1 MKRPALFAALALF
14 LPVTLSAEDVRPI
27 PPPGIAIPAADRA
40 EIEAGVKKL
49 GDEIAKLRALGKITP
64 LIEDELPNVE
74 IFHKSADWAVR
85 YGEIF
90 DTKQIATA
98 KDHILQGLDRAEA
111 LAKGQ
116 TPWNYANG
124 LVARGYRSK
133 IDGSV
138 QPYGVLI
145 PESLQGFS
153 PDGAHEATA
162 EGKPASPHAVPLHF
176 WCHGRGEKNTELPF
190 IAGVQANKG
199 EFTPEGAIV
208 CYLFGRYCCAN
219 KFAGES
225 DLFEAQADIA
235 AHYPIDDKRVVVRGF
250 SMGGA
255 AAWQFAFHFPGSW
268 AAAAPG
274 AGFAETEEF
283 FGRTLY
289 AEGATP
295 PPWWE
300 RQLWR
305 WYDVTIC
312 ARNVAGL
319 SLVAYSGEL
328 DGQKQSA
335 DIMLRYAAQEK
346 HSFTH
351 IIGPGVPHKYHPDAK
366 PVIEKFIDVALA
378 KGLDPVPKSVSFTT
392 YSLIY
397 PTRAWVTITG
407 MEKSWERADV
417 DTIIE
422 KDTLTVKTTNIT
434 GLNLSLSAKAF
445 PANTQAK
452 LVIDG
457 TAIPNSSGWPTDS
470 DHAGTY
476 WASLRKV
483 GGKWI
488 KFAPFK
494 TTLAG
499 EDSKLAYEEF
509 KKTKRPGL
517 CGPVDHALMSKFLFV
532 RPTGT
537 PLNAALG
544 KWTKSEME
552 HAIKS
557 WRAVFRG
564 DAPIKDDTAVTDDDI
579 KNSNLILWGDIS
591 SNAVIKRIAEEPIP
605 TKTPDRETKSSGAS
619 AKPAAP
625 LLPILWGKNE
635 LNFKTYRLD
644 PARYAPIL
652 IYPNP
657 LNPSRYV
664 VLNSGHTFR
673 EFALLNN
680 SDQTPKLPDW
690 AIVDITVP
698 ADAKWPGLILDA
710 GFFDEHWK

>member
-1 MKRPALFAALALF
+1 MKFLLALL
-14 LPVTLSAEDVRPI
+14 LPITLVAQEVRPV
-27 PPPGIAIPAADRA
+27 PPPGIEIPAADRA

-49 GDEIAKLRALGKITP
+49 GEEIAKLRKLAKQNP
-64 LIEDELPNVE
+64 QIERELPNVE
-74 IFHKSADWAVR
+74 IFHKSPDWALR

-98 KDHILQGLDRAEA
+98 KDHVLQGLDRAAA
-111 LAKGQ
+111 LAKGE
-116 TPWNYANG
+116 TPWNSATG

-138 QPYGVLI
+138 QPYGLLV
-145 PESLQGFS
+145 
-153 PDGAHEATA
+153 PDTFKAGT
-162 EGKPASPHAVPLHF
+162 KQTPFPLNF

-190 IAGVQANKG
+190 INGTQNSKG
-199 EFTPEGAIV
+199 EFAPEGQFT

-219 KFAGES
+219 KFAGEM
-225 DLFEAQADIA
+225 DLFEALDDIE
-235 AHYPIDDKRVVVRGF
+235 AHYPIDRQRLVIRGF

-255 AAWQFAFHFPGSW
+255 ACWQFAFHFPGMW

-305 WYDVTIC
+305 WYDATIC

-319 SLVAYSGEL
+319 PVVAYSGEN
-328 DGQKQSA
+328 DGQKQAA

-346 HSFTH
+346 HSFSH
-351 IIGPGVPHKYHPDAK
+351 IIGPNVPHKYHPDSK
-366 PVIEKFIDVALA
+366 PVIEKFIEVALV
-378 KGLDPVPKSVSFTT
+378 KGADPVPKSIAYTT

-397 PTRAWVTITG
+397 PRRAWVEILG

-417 DTIIE
+417 DAVIE
-422 KDTLTVKTTNIT
+422 KNTLTVKTKNIT
-434 GLNLSLSAKAF
+434 ALQLSPGEAAFPPKSTPKLIIDGTEVNLNGGGAIAVKIDGKWGSAKAH
-445 PANTQAK
+445 A
-452 LVIDG
+452 
-457 TAIPNSSGWPTDS
+457 SG
-470 DHAGTY
+470 
-476 WASLRKV
+476 
-483 GGKWI
+483 
-488 KFAPFK
+488 
-494 TTLAG
+494 
-499 EDSKLAYEEF
+499 
-509 KKTKRPGL
+509 KRPGL
-517 CGPVDHALMSKFLFV
+517 CGPIDHAFMSRFLFV
-532 RPTGT
+532 RPTGK
-537 PLNAALG
+537 PLNDAIG
-544 KWTKSEME
+544 KWTQSEME

-579 KNSNLILWGDIS
+579 ANCNLILWGDIS
-591 SNAVIKRIAEEPIP
+591 SNAVLK
-605 TKTPDRETKSSGAS
+605 KLSDK
-619 AKPAAP
+619 
-625 LLPILWGKNE
+625 LPIGWAKDG
-635 LNFKTYRLD
+635 LNFKSYRLD
-644 PARYAPIL
+644 PTRYAPVL

-657 LNPSRYV
+657 LNPSRYI

-690 AIVDITVP
+690 ALVDITVP
-698 ADAKWPGLILDA
+698 ADAKWPGLIYDA
-710 GFFDEHWK
+710 GFFDGNWK

>member
-1 MKRPALFAALALF
+1 MKFLLALL
-14 LPVTLSAEDVRPI
+14 LPVTLFAQDVRPI
-27 PPPGIAIPAADRA
+27 PPPGIEIPAADRA
-40 EIEAGVKKL
+40 EIGAGVKKL
-49 GDEIAKLRALGKITP
+49 GEEIAKLRELAKANP
-64 LIEDELPNVE
+64 LIEKELPNVE
-74 IFHKSADWAVR
+74 IFHKSPDWALR

-90 DTKQIATA
+90 EPKHIAIA
-98 KDHILQGLDRAEA
+98 KDHILQGLDRAAA

-116 TPWNYANG
+116 TPWNSATG

-138 QPYGVLI
+138 QPYGL
-145 PESLQGFS
+145 L
-153 PDGAHEATA
+153 
-162 EGKPASPHAVPLHF
+162 VPTNFKAGDKQTPFPLNF

-190 IAGVQANKG
+190 INGTQNSKG
-199 EFTPEGAIV
+199 EFAPEGQIV
-208 CYLFGRYCCAN
+208 CYLYGRYCCAN

-225 DLFEAQADIA
+225 DLFEALNDINE
-235 AHYPIDDKRVVVRGF
+235 HYPIDQQRLVIRGF

-255 AAWQFAFHFPGSW
+255 AAWQFAFHFPGVW

-300 RQLWR
+300 RHLWR

-319 SLVAYSGEL
+319 PLVAYSGEI

-351 IIGPGVPHKYHPDAK
+351 IIGPNVPHKYHPDSK
-366 PVIEKFIDVALA
+366 PVIEKFIEVALA
-378 KGLDPVPKSVSFTT
+378 KGSELVPKSITYTT

-397 PTRAWVTITG
+397 PRRDWVELIG

-417 DTIIE
+417 DATIE
-422 KDTLTVKTTNIT
+422 KDTLTVKTKNVAALYLTPGAT
-434 GLNLSLSAKAF
+434 AF
-445 PANTQAK
+445 PANAKPK

-457 TAIPNSSGWPTDS
+457 TTLPIEGGEATL
-470 DHAGTY
+470 H
-476 WASLRKV
+476 KE
-483 GGKWI
+483 GGKWKI
-488 KFAPFK
+488 SAPATNGLSK
-494 TTLAG
+494 TP
-499 EDSKLAYEEF
+499 SV
-509 KKTKRPGL
+509 
-517 CGPVDHALMSKFLFV
+517 CGPVDHAFMSKFLFV
-532 RPTGT
+532 RPTGK
-537 PLNAALG
+537 PLNDALG
-544 KWTKSEME
+544 KWTQSEME

-579 KNSNLILWGDIS
+579 KNSNLILWGDNS
-591 SNAVIKRIAEEPIP
+591 SNAVLKRIAADPLP
-605 TKTPDRETKSSGAS
+605 GTPPGAESAAS
-619 AKPAAP
+619 AKPTTP

-657 LNPSRYV
+657 LNPARYV

-690 AIVDITVP
+690 AIVDISKP
-698 ADAKWPGLILDA
+698 ADAKWPGLIYDA

>member
-1 MKRPALFAALALF
+1 MKLLLVVLLPFTLF
-14 LPVTLSAEDVRPI
+14 AEDVRPV
-27 PPPGIAIPAADRA
+27 PPPGIEIPAADRA

-49 GDEIAKLRALGKITP
+49 GDEIAKLRESAKTSG
-64 LIEDELPNVE
+64 LIAKELPNVE

-90 DTKQIATA
+90 DAKQIATA
-98 KDHILQGLDRAEA
+98 KDHILQGLDRAAA
-111 LAKGQ
+111 LAKSE
-116 TPWNYANG
+116 TPWNSATG

-138 QPYGVLI
+138 QPYGLLV
-145 PESLQGFS
+145 
-153 PDGAHEATA
+153 PDTF
-162 EGKPASPHAVPLHF
+162 KPGTKQPPFPLNF

-190 IAGVQANKG
+190 IAGTQTSKG
-199 EFTPEGAIV
+199 EFAPEGQFV

-225 DLFEAQADIA
+225 DLFEALEDIK
-235 AHYPIDDKRVVVRGF
+235 AHYPIDDQRLVVRGF

-255 AAWQFAFHFPGSW
+255 AAWQFAFHFPGMW

-283 FGRTLY
+283 FSRTLY

-312 ARNVAGL
+312 ARNVEGL
-319 SLVAYSGEL
+319 PLVAYSGEL

-335 DIMLRYAAQEK
+335 DIMLRYALQEK

-366 PVIEKFIDVALA
+366 PVIEKFIEVAL
-378 KGLDPVPKSVSFTT
+378 GHGNNPVPKSVSYTT

-397 PTRAWVTITG
+397 PSRAWVHIVG

-417 DTIIE
+417 DATIE
-422 KDTLTVKTTNIT
+422 KDTLTVKTKNVSMLLLTP
-434 GLNLSLSAKAF
+434 GKAAAA
-445 PANTQAK
+445 PEWKQPKVT
-452 LVIDG
+452 IDG
-457 TAIPNSSGWPTDS
+457 TTFDY
-470 DHAGTY
+470 AGV
-476 WASLRKV
+476 ALLEKKD
-483 GGKWI
+483 GKWRI
-488 KFAPFK
+488 PDGPIEKINAQVR
-494 TTLAG
+494 
-499 EDSKLAYEEF
+499 
-509 KKTKRPGL
+509 KRPGL
-517 CGPVDHALMSKFLFV
+517 CGPVDHAFMSKFLFV
-532 RPTGT
+532 RPTGK
-537 PLNAALG
+537 PLNDAIG
-544 KWTKSEME
+544 KWTQSEME

-557 WRAVFRG
+557 WRTVFRG

-579 KNSNLILWGDIS
+579 KDCNLILWGDIS
-591 SNAVIKRIAEEPIP
+591 SNAIIKRIAEEPIP
-605 TKTPDRETKSSGAS
+605 TKTPDDETKSRNAI
-619 AKPAAP
+619 AKPSGP

-635 LNFKTYRLD
+635 LNIKAYRLD

-657 LNPSRYV
+657 LNPARYV

-690 AIVDITVP
+690 AIVDISKP
-698 ADAKWPGLILDA
+698 ADAKWPGLIFDA

>member
-1 MKRPALFAALALF
+1 MKLLLALL
-14 LPVTLSAEDVRPI
+14 LPTARLTLAADDVRPI
-27 PPPGIAIPAADRA
+27 PPPGIEISAADCA

-49 GDEIAKLRALGKITP
+49 GEEIAKLRDIAKTNAV
-64 LIEDELPNVE
+64 IERELPNVE

-85 YGEIF
+85 YGEMF
-90 DTKQIATA
+90 EQKHIALA
-98 KDHILQGLDRAEA
+98 KDHILQGLERAAA

-116 TPWNYANG
+116 TPWNTATG
-124 LVARGYRSK
+124 LVARGYRSA

-138 QPYGVLI
+138 QPYGLLV
-145 PESLQGFS
+145 
-153 PDGAHEATA
+153 PDSWGQRIA
-162 EGKPASPHAVPLHF
+162 GKREPYPLNF

-190 IAGVQANKG
+190 INGTQNSKG
-199 EFTPEGAIV
+199 EFAPEGQMV

-225 DLFEAQADIA
+225 DLFEALDDIK
-235 AHYPIDDKRVVVRGF
+235 AHYPIDENKLVVRGF

-255 AAWQFAFHFPGSW
+255 ACWQFAFHFPGKW

-319 SLVAYSGEL
+319 SLVAYSGEI

-351 IIGPGVPHKYHPDAK
+351 IIGPNVPHKYHPDAK
-366 PVIEKFIDVALA
+366 PVIEKFIEVALA
-378 KGLDPVPKSVSFTT
+378 KGSELAPKSITYTT

-397 PTRAWVTITG
+397 SRRDWVELIG

-417 DTIIE
+417 DATIE
-422 KDTLTVKTTNIT
+422 KDTLTVKTKNVAALYLTPGAT
-434 GLNLSLSAKAF
+434 AF
-445 PANTQAK
+445 PANAKPK

-457 TAIPNSSGWPTDS
+457 TTLPIEGGEATL
-470 DHAGTY
+470 H
-476 WASLRKV
+476 KE
-483 GGKWI
+483 GGKW
-488 KFAPFK
+488 KTSAPATNGLSK
-494 TTLAG
+494 TP
-499 EDSKLAYEEF
+499 S
-509 KKTKRPGL
+509 L
-517 CGPVDHALMSKFLFV
+517 CGPVDHAFMSKFLFV
-532 RPTGT
+532 RPTGK
-537 PLNAALG
+537 PLNDAIG
-544 KWTKSEME
+544 KWTQSEME

-564 DAPIKDDTAVTDDDI
+564 DAPIKDDTAITDGDI
-579 KNSNLILWGDIS
+579 MNSNLILWGDNS
-591 SNAVIKRIAEEPIP
+591 SNAVIKRIAAEPVP
-605 TKTPDRETKSSGAS
+605 TTTPAAQSATA
-619 AKPAAP
+619 AKPTGP

-657 LNPSRYV
+657 LNPARYV

-690 AIVDITVP
+690 AIVDISKP
-698 ADAKWPGLILDA
+698 ADAKWPGLIYDA

>member
-14 LPVTLSAEDVRPI
+14 LPVTLSAEDVRPV
-27 PPPGIAIPAADRA
+27 PPPGIEIPAADRA

-49 GDEIAKLRALGKITP
+49 GDEIAKLRELGKTNP
-64 LIEDELPNVE
+64 LIERELPNVE

-90 DTKQIATA
+90 DTKQIAIA

-145 PESLQGFS
+145 PETLQGFS
-153 PDGAHEATA
+153 PDGSHDASA
-162 EGKPASPHAVPLHF
+162 GKPASPHAVPLHF

-190 IAGVQANKG
+190 IHGVQNNKG

-225 DLFEAQADIA
+225 DLFEAKADIA
-235 AHYPIDDKRVVVRGF
+235 AHYPIDEQRVVIRGF

-255 AAWQFAFHFPGSW
+255 AAWQFAFHFPGMW

-378 KGLDPVPKSVSFTT
+378 KDRSQPPKSVSYTT

-397 PTRAWVTITG
+397 PSRDWVTITG

-417 DTIIE
+417 DATIE
-422 KDTLTVKTTNIT
+422 KNTVTVKTKNV
-434 GLNLSLSAKAF
+434 SALYLTPDLRDL
-445 PANTQAK
+445 PANTK
-452 LVIDG
+452 FTLLVDG
-457 TAIPNSSGWPTDS
+457 TDLPFHGVV
-470 DHAGTY
+470 AGVVKTN
-476 WASLRKV
+476 
-483 GGKWI
+483 GKWTRAE
-488 KFAPFK
+488 KFSDGKHP
-494 TTLAG
+494 
-499 EDSKLAYEEF
+499 Y
-509 KKTKRPGL
+509 L
-517 CGPVDHALMSKFLFV
+517 CGPVDHAFMSKFLFV
-532 RPTGT
+532 RPTGA
-537 PLNAALG
+537 PLNTALG
-544 KWTKSEME
+544 KWTKSEMD
-552 HAIKS
+552 HAIKT

-564 DAPIKDDTAVTDDDI
+564 DAPIKDDTAVTDEDI
-579 KNSNLILWGDIS
+579 ANCNLILWGDIS
-591 SNAVIKRIAEEPIP
+591 SNAVIKKIAEEPIP
-605 TKTPDRETKSSGAS
+605 TKTPDRET
-619 AKPAAP
+619 AKPTPSAADFDSGTSSANKKSTAP

-657 LNPSRYV
+657 LNPYRYV

-690 AIVDITVP
+690 AIVDITTP
-698 ADAKWPGLILDA
+698 AGPKWPGLIHDA

>member
-1 MKRPALFAALALF
+1 MKFLATIL
-14 LPVTLSAEDVRPI
+14 LPIAIAVTAVAEDVRPV
-27 PPPGIAIPAADRA
+27 PPPGIEIPAADRA

-49 GDEIAKLRALGKITP
+49 TEEVTKLREQAKTSALIAK
-64 LIEDELPNVE
+64 ELPNVE
-74 IFHKSADWAVR
+74 IFLKSSDWAVR
-85 YGEIF
+85 YGEVF
-90 DTKQIATA
+90 EPKHIAIA
-98 KDHILQGLDRAEA
+98 KDHILQGLDRAAA
-111 LAKGQ
+111 LAKGN
-116 TPWNYANG
+116 TPWNAATG

-138 QPYGVLI
+138 QPYGLLV
-145 PESLQGFS
+145 
-153 PDGAHEATA
+153 PDNFKAGAQQT
-162 EGKPASPHAVPLHF
+162 PFTLNF

-190 IAGVQANKG
+190 IAGVQNNKG
-199 EFTPEGAIV
+199 EFAPEGQFV

-219 KFAGES
+219 KFAGEK
-225 DLFEAQADIA
+225 DLFEAKADIA
-235 AHYPIDDKRVVVRGF
+235 SHYPIDEKRLVVRGF

-255 AAWQFAFHFPGSW
+255 AAWQFAFHFPGTW

-319 SLVAYSGEL
+319 PLVAYSGEN

-335 DIMLRYAAQEK
+335 DIMLRYALQEK

-351 IIGPGVPHKYHPDAK
+351 IIGPNVPHKYHPDAK
-366 PVIEKFIDVALA
+366 PVIEKFIEVAL
-378 KGLDPVPKSVSFTT
+378 GHSNDPVPKSVSYTT

-397 PTRAWVTITG
+397 PKRDWVLISG
-407 MEKSWERADV
+407 MERSWERADV
-417 DTIIE
+417 DATIE
-422 KDTLTVKTTNIT
+422 KDTITVKTKNVSE
-434 GLNLSLSAKAF
+434 LQLF
-445 PANTQAK
+445 PSGHQFPGDGQPK
-452 LVIDG
+452 VVIDG
-457 TAIPNSSGWPTDS
+457 VAISGKSIVPNHPSNKTPGFIIV
-470 DHAGTY
+470 
-476 WASLRKV
+476 LRKL
-483 GGKWI
+483 GGIWTMIPVIDQDGKVV
-488 KFAPFK
+488 P
-494 TTLAG
+494 AG
-499 EDSKLAYEEF
+499 PEVR
-509 KKTKRPGL
+509 KRPGL
-517 CGPVDHALMSKFLFV
+517 CGPVDHAFMSRFLFV
-532 RPTGT
+532 RPTGK
-537 PLNAALG
+537 PLNEALG
-544 KWTKSEME
+544 KWTQSEMD

-579 KNSNLILWGDIS
+579 ANSNLILWGDNS
-591 SNAVIKRIAEEPIP
+591 SNAVIKRIAADPLP
-605 TKTPDRETKSSGAS
+605 GTTPDRETKTPAEETAIRSKATSS
-619 AKPAAP
+619 KPAAA

-635 LNFKTYRLD
+635 LNFKSYRLD

-657 LNPSRYV
+657 LNPARYV

-690 AIVDITVP
+690 AIVDITKP
-698 ADAKWPGLILDA
+698 ADAKWPGLIYDA

>member
-1 MKRPALFAALALF
+1 MKFLAALL
-14 LPVTLSAEDVRPI
+14 LPVAFAVTAAAEDVRPV
-27 PPPGIAIPAADRA
+27 PPPGIEIPAADRA
-40 EIEAGVKKL
+40 EIEAGVKRL
-49 GDEIAKLRALGKITP
+49 GDEIAKLNEIGKSNP
-64 LIEDELPNVE
+64 LIVRELPNVE

-90 DTKQIATA
+90 DAKQIAIA
-98 KDHILQGLDRAEA
+98 KSHIAQGLERAAA
-111 LAKGQ
+111 LAKGE
-116 TPWNYANG
+116 TPWNTATG

-138 QPYGVLI
+138 QPYGVLS
-145 PESLQGFS
+145 PELWGQPIDQKRAPF
-153 PDGAHEATA
+153 
-162 EGKPASPHAVPLHF
+162 PLHF

-225 DLFEAQADIA
+225 DLFEAKDDIA
-235 AHYPIDDKRVVVRGF
+235 AHYPIDEQRLVIRGF

-255 AAWQFAFHFPGSW
+255 ATWQFAFHFPGTW

-319 SLVAYSGEL
+319 PLVAYSGEN

-335 DIMLRYAAQEK
+335 DIMLRYALQEK

-351 IIGPGVPHKYHPDAK
+351 IIGPNVPHKYHPDAK
-366 PVIEKFIDVALA
+366 PVIEKFIEVALA
-378 KGLDPVPKSVSFTT
+378 RSGDNAASLFKHAVQTVGPVPKSVSYTT

-397 PTRAWVTITG
+397 PTRAWVTING

-417 DTIIE
+417 DATVE
-422 KDTLTVKTTNIT
+422 KDVITVMTKNISD
-434 GLNLSLSAKAF
+434 LQLAPPIDLFSKEMDVKD
-445 PANTQAK
+445 PK

-457 TAIPNSSGWPTDS
+457 ATFTVSPGTSVISGFGSRAKTADFQIN
-470 DHAGTY
+470 
-476 WASLRKV
+476 LRKV
-483 GGKWI
+483 GRQWTQTDGSYLYDRATPK
-488 KFAPFK
+488 
-494 TTLAG
+494 
-499 EDSKLAYEEF
+499 
-509 KKTKRPGL
+509 KRPGL
-517 CGPVDHALMSKFLFV
+517 CGPVDHAFMSKFLFV
-532 RPTGT
+532 RPTGK
-537 PLNAALG
+537 PLNETIG
-544 KWTKSEME
+544 KWTQSEME

-579 KNSNLILWGDIS
+579 ADSNLILWGDNS
-591 SNAVIKRIAEEPIP
+591 SNAVLKRIAADPLPANAP
-605 TKTPDRETKSSGAS
+605 TVKTAG
-619 AKPAAP
+619 P

-657 LNPSRYV
+657 LNPARYV

-690 AIVDITVP
+690 ALVDISVP
-698 ADAKWPGLILDA
+698 ANSKWPGLVFDA
-710 GFFDEHWK
+710 GFFDESWK

>member
-1 MKRPALFAALALF
+1 MKRPAFLPALAALL
-14 LPVTLSAEDVRPI
+14 LPISAPAQDVRPI
-27 PPPGIAIPAADRA
+27 PPPGIEIPAADRA
-40 EIEAGVKKL
+40 EIEVGVKKL
-49 GDEIAKLRALGKITP
+49 GDEIAKLREQAKTSS
-64 LIEDELPNVE
+64 LIAKELPNVE

-90 DTKQIATA
+90 DAKQIATA
-98 KDHILQGLDRAEA
+98 KDHILQGLDRAAA
-111 LAKGQ
+111 LAKGD
-116 TPWNYANG
+116 TPWNHATG

-138 QPYGVLI
+138 QPYGLLV
-145 PESLQGFS
+145 
-153 PDGAHEATA
+153 PDNFKAGENQT
-162 EGKPASPHAVPLHF
+162 PFTLNF

-190 IAGVQANKG
+190 IAGTQNSKG
-199 EFTPEGAIV
+199 EFAPEGQFV

-225 DLFEAQADIA
+225 DLFEAKDDIA
-235 AHYPIDDKRVVVRGF
+235 MHYPIDNQRLVVRGF

-255 AAWQFAFHFPGSW
+255 AAWQFAFHFPGTW

-312 ARNVAGL
+312 ARNVEGL
-319 SLVAYSGEL
+319 RLVAYSGEL

-335 DIMLRYAAQEK
+335 DIMLRYALQEK

-351 IIGPGVPHKYHPDAK
+351 IIGPNVPHKYHPDAK
-366 PVIEKFIDVALA
+366 PVIEKFIEVAL
-378 KGLDPVPKSVSFTT
+378 GHGNDPFPKSVSYTT

-397 PTRAWVTITG
+397 PTRAWVTVEG

-417 DTIIE
+417 DATVE
-422 KDTLTVKTTNIT
+422 KDRIDAKTKNIT
-434 GLNLSLSAKAF
+434 SIRFTSPVPGLASDTIKTIVLDGQSLPAGWNKAGARF
-445 PANTQAK
+445 
-452 LVIDG
+452 
-457 TAIPNSSGWPTDS
+457 
-470 DHAGTY
+470 
-476 WASLRKV
+476 RKEN
-483 GGKWI
+483 GKWTSSADSA
-488 KFAPFK
+488 AP
-494 TTLAG
+494 A
-499 EDSKLAYEEF
+499 
-509 KKTKRPGL
+509 KRPGL
-517 CGPVDHALMSKFLFV
+517 CGPVDHAFMSKFLFV
-532 RPTGT
+532 RPTGK
-537 PLNAALG
+537 PLNEALG
-544 KWTKSEME
+544 KWTQSEMD

-564 DAPIKDDTAVTDDDI
+564 DVPIKDDTAVTDDDI
-579 KNSNLILWGDIS
+579 ANSNLILWGDNS
-591 SNAVIKRIAEEPIP
+591 SNAVIKRIAADPLP
-605 TKTPDRETKSSGAS
+605 ATTPSAQSATP
-619 AKPAAP
+619 AKPAGA

-652 IYPNP
+652 IFPNP
-657 LNPSRYV
+657 LNPARYV

-673 EFALLNN
+673 EFTLLNN

-690 AIVDITVP
+690 AIVDISKP
-698 ADAKWPGLILDA
+698 ADAKWPGLIYDA

>member
-1 MKRPALFAALALF
+1 MKFLLALL
-14 LPVTLSAEDVRPI
+14 LPVTLFAEDVRPV
-27 PPPGIAIPAADRA
+27 PPPGVEVPAADRA

-49 GDEIAKLRALGKITP
+49 TDEIAKLRESAKANQ
-64 LIEDELPNVE
+64 LIERELPNVE
-74 IFHKSADWAVR
+74 IFLKAPDWAVR

-90 DTKQIATA
+90 DMKQIATA
-98 KDHILQGLDRAEA
+98 KDQILQGLDRAAA

-116 TPWNYANG
+116 TPWNSATG

-138 QPYGVLI
+138 QPYGLLV
-145 PESLQGFS
+145 PETFK
-153 PDGAHEATA
+153 PGA
-162 EGKPASPHAVPLHF
+162 KPFPLNF

-190 IAGVQANKG
+190 LNGVQNSKG
-199 EFTPEGAIV
+199 EFAPEGEFV

-219 KFAGES
+219 KFAGET
-225 DLFEAQADIA
+225 DLFEALDDIKT
-235 AHYPIDDKRVVVRGF
+235 HYPIDPQRLVVRGF

-255 AAWQFAFHFPGSW
+255 AAWQFAFHFPGTW

-283 FGRTLY
+283 FHSTLY

-319 SLVAYSGEL
+319 SLVAYSGEI
-328 DGQKQSA
+328 DKQKQSA
-335 DIMLRYAAQEK
+335 DIMLRYALQEG

-351 IIGPGVPHKYHPDAK
+351 IIGPNVPHKYHPDAK

-378 KGLDPVPKSVSFTT
+378 KGLDPIPKSVSYTT

-397 PTRAWVTITG
+397 PRRAWVTIGG

-417 DTIIE
+417 DATIE
-422 KDTLTVKTTNIT
+422 KDTLTVKTKNIT
-434 GLNLSLSAKAF
+434 ELYLTPGAAAF
-445 PANTQAK
+445 PANAK
-452 LVIDG
+452 PKIVVDG
-457 TAIPNSSGWPTDS
+457 TALPTENGS
-470 DHAGTY
+470 AH
-476 WASLRKV
+476 LRKE

-488 KFAPFK
+488 VSSMIETRNPR
-494 TTLAG
+494 G
-499 EDSKLAYEEF
+499 VV
-509 KKTKRPGL
+509 KRPGL
-517 CGPVDHALMSKFLFV
+517 CGPVDHAFMSSFIFV
-532 RPTGT
+532 RPTGA
-537 PLNAALG
+537 PLNEALG

-564 DAPIKDDTAVTDDDI
+564 DAPIKDDTAITDEDI
-579 KNSNLILWGDIS
+579 ANNNLILWGDIS
-591 SNAVIKRIAEEPIP
+591 SNAIIKRIAADPIP
-605 TKTPDRETKSSGAS
+605 AKTPDAGPKPSGA
-619 AKPAAP
+619 

-635 LNFKTYRLD
+635 LNLGAYRLD

-657 LNPSRYV
+657 LNPARYV

-690 AIVDITVP
+690 AIVDISAP
-698 ADAKWPGLILDA
+698 ADAKWPGLIYDA
-710 GFFDEHWK
+710 GFFNEHWK

>member
-1 MKRPALFAALALF
+1 MKFLAVLLLPAAFA
-14 LPVTLSAEDVRPI
+14 VTSAAEDVRPI
-27 PPPGIAIPAADRA
+27 PPPGIEIPAADRA

-49 GDEIAKLRALGKITP
+49 GDEIAKLHELGKTNP
-64 LIEDELPNVE
+64 LIERELPNVE

-85 YGEIF
+85 YGEMF
-90 DTKQIATA
+90 DVKQIAIA
-98 KDHILQGLDRAEA
+98 KDHILQGLDRAGA
-111 LAKGQ
+111 LANGK
-116 TPWNYANG
+116 TPWNSATG
-124 LVARGYRSK
+124 LVARGYRSH

-138 QPYGVLI
+138 QPYGVLV
-145 PESLQGFS
+145 PETLAASLRAGRRDARGT
-153 PDGAHEATA
+153 PTDGT
-162 EGKPASPHAVPLHF
+162 SVPLHF

-235 AHYPIDDKRVVVRGF
+235 AHYPIDEKRVVIRGF

-312 ARNVAGL
+312 ARNVEGL
-319 SLVAYSGEL
+319 PLVAYSGEL

-378 KGLDPVPKSVSFTT
+378 KDRSQPPKSVSYTT

-397 PTRAWVTITG
+397 PTRAWVTIQG

-417 DTIIE
+417 DATIE
-422 KDTLTVKTTNIT
+422 KDTLTVKTKNVSK
-434 GLNLSLSAKAF
+434 LVLSPSAAAF
-445 PANTQAK
+445 PNTDHAK
-452 LVIDG
+452 LIIDG
-457 TAIPNSSGWPTDS
+457 AAFELTHIPGMVLGGIEM
-470 DHAGTY
+470 AGTFNAHLY
-476 WASLRKV
+476 KV
-483 GGKWI
+483 GGKWAMRRLSDQ
-488 KFAPFK
+488 KNDHDVQKEVEP
-494 TTLAG
+494 
-499 EDSKLAYEEF
+499 S
-509 KKTKRPGL
+509 KRPGL
-517 CGPVDHALMSKFLFV
+517 CGPVDHAFMSKFLFV
-532 RPTGT
+532 RPTGA
-537 PLNAALG
+537 PLNTALG

-579 KNSNLILWGDIS
+579 ANCNLILWGDIS
-591 SNAVIKRIAEEPIP
+591 SNAVLKRIAEDPIP
-605 TKTPDRETKSSGAS
+605 AKTPTTESATAGSGAKQS
-619 AKPAAP
+619 AH

-635 LNFKTYRLD
+635 LNFKAYRLD

-657 LNPSRYV
+657 LNPQRYV
-664 VLNSGHTFR
+664 VVNSGHTFR

-698 ADAKWPGLILDA
+698 AGPKWPGLIYDA

>member
-1 MKRPALFAALALF
+1 MKFLSALL
-14 LPVTLSAEDVRPI
+14 LPVAFAITAFAEVVRPV
-27 PPPGIAIPAADRA
+27 PPPGIEIPAADRA

-49 GDEIAKLRALGKITP
+49 GEEIAKLRELGKTNP
-64 LIEDELPNVE
+64 LIEKELPNVE

-90 DTKQIATA
+90 DAKQIATA
-98 KDHILQGLDRAEA
+98 KDHILQGLDRAAA
-111 LAKGQ
+111 LTKGQ
-116 TPWNYANG
+116 TPWNTATG
-124 LVARGYRSK
+124 LIARGYRSK

-138 QPYGVLI
+138 QPYGVLV
-145 PESLQGFS
+145 PESWGQ
-153 PDGAHEATA
+153 PA
-162 EGKPASPHAVPLHF
+162 EKRASFPLHF

-190 IAGVQANKG
+190 INGVQNSKG

-225 DLFEAQADIA
+225 DLFEAKADIA
-235 AHYPIDDKRVVVRGF
+235 THYPIDEQRVVVRGF

-366 PVIEKFIDVALA
+366 PVIEKFIDVALT
-378 KGLDPVPKSVSFTT
+378 KGLDPVPKSVSYTT

-397 PTRAWVTITG
+397 PNRAWVHIRG

-417 DTIIE
+417 DAAIE
-422 KDTLTVKTTNIT
+422 KDTITVKTKNV
-434 GLNLSLSAKAF
+434 SALMLTPGKAAF
-445 PANTQAK
+445 PPNELPK
-452 LVIDG
+452 KVIIDG
-457 TAIPNSSGWPTDS
+457 TTLDTVTVTKGVPVSNYEGCF
-470 DHAGTY
+470 Y
-476 WASLRKV
+476 LRKE
-483 GGKWI
+483 GNKWARTSSVELPSTSI
-488 KFAPFK
+488 
-494 TTLAG
+494 
-499 EDSKLAYEEF
+499 
-509 KKTKRPGL
+509 TKRPGV
-517 CGPVDHALMSKFLFV
+517 CGTVDHAFMSKFLFV
-532 RPTGT
+532 RPTGK
-537 PLNAALG
+537 PLNDALG

-552 HAIKS
+552 HALKS

-564 DAPIKDDTAVTDDDI
+564 DAPIKDDTAVTDVDI
-579 KNSNLILWGDIS
+579 NNSNLILWGDIS

-605 TKTPDRETKSSGAS
+605 TNTPDRETATPQS
-619 AKPAAP
+619 AGKKTAA
-625 LLPILWGKNE
+625 LVPILWGKNE

-657 LNPSRYV
+657 LNPRRYV

-690 AIVDITVP
+690 AIVDISVP
-698 ADAKWPGLILDA
+698 ADAKWPGLIFDA

>member
-1 MKRPALFAALALF
+1 MLCRALARHRTNLHTPPMKFPAALLLPLAFAA
-14 LPVTLSAEDVRPI
+14 SIRAEDVRPI
-27 PPPGIAIPAADRA
+27 PPPGVEIPAADRA

-49 GDEIAKLRALGKITP
+49 GDEIAKLNELGKSNP
-64 LIEDELPNVE
+64 LIVRELPNVE

-90 DTKQIATA
+90 DAKQIATA
-98 KDHILQGLDRAEA
+98 KTQITQGLERAAA
-111 LAKGQ
+111 LAKGE
-116 TPWNYANG
+116 TPWNTATG

-138 QPYGVLI
+138 QPYGVLV
-145 PESLQGFS
+145 PETWGKA
-153 PDGAHEATA
+153 GAKAA
-162 EGKPASPHAVPLHF
+162 PFPLHF

-225 DLFEAQADIA
+225 DLFEAKDDIA
-235 AHYPIDDKRVVVRGF
+235 AHYPIDEKRLVIRGF

-255 AAWQFAFHFPGSW
+255 ATWQFAFHFPGTW

-289 AEGATP
+289 ADGATP

-300 RQLWR
+300 RHLWR

-319 SLVAYSGEL
+319 PLVAYSGEL

-351 IIGPGVPHKYHPDAK
+351 IIGPNVPHKYHPDAK
-366 PVIEKFIDVALA
+366 PVIEKFIEVALA
-378 KGLDPVPKSVSFTT
+378 KGNDPVPKSVSYTT

-397 PTRAWVTITG
+397 PSRAWVTING

-417 DTIIE
+417 DAVIE
-422 KDTLTVKTTNIT
+422 KDTLTVKTKNISL
-434 GLNLSLSAKAF
+434 LNLTPGIAAF
-445 PANTQAK
+445 PANTKAK
-452 LVIDG
+452 LVVDG
-457 TAIPNSSGWPTDS
+457 ATLPLEDGAAYLQKED
-470 DHAGTY
+470 
-476 WASLRKV
+476 
-483 GGKWI
+483 GKWEQYHLVPRPS
-488 KFAPFK
+488 AA
-494 TTLAG
+494 LAHNV
-499 EDSKLAYEEF
+499 SLS
-509 KKTKRPGL
+509 KRPGL
-517 CGPVDHALMSKFLFV
+517 CGPVDHAFMSRFLFV
-532 RPTGT
+532 RPTGQ
-537 PLNAALG
+537 PLNAAIG
-544 KWTKSEME
+544 KWTQSEME
-552 HAIKS
+552 HSIKS

-579 KNSNLILWGDIS
+579 ANCNLILWGDNS
-591 SNAVIKRIAEEPIP
+591 SNAVLKRIAADPVPATP
-605 TKTPDRETKSSGAS
+605 TTQS
-619 AKPAAP
+619 AAPSNPPGP

-635 LNFKTYRLD
+635 LNFKSYRLD

-698 ADAKWPGLILDA
+698 AGPKWPGLIYDA